1 MATIG
6 DNSQLISLVERIER
20 TEAQIRD
27 YQKDRNEIYAEA
39 KSKGHNVKALRAA
52 VARRRTDAN
61 KLAEH
66 EAEVERYM
74 AALQSL
80 VRPS

>member
-6 DNSQLISLVERIER
+6 DNSQLRSLVERIENI
-20 TEAQIRD
+20 EAQIRD
-27 YQKDRNEIYAEA
+27 HQKDRNDLYAEA
-39 KSKGHNVKALRAA
+39 KSNGHNVKALRAA
-52 VARRRTDAN
+52 VARRKADAN

-66 EAEVERYM
+66 EAEVDRYM
-74 AALQSL
+74 AALESL